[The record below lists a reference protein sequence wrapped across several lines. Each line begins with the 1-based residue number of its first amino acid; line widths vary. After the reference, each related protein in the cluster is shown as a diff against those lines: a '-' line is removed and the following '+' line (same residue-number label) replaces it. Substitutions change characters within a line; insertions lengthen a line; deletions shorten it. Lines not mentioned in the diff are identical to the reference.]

1 MPLPIPCTR
10 HPLPPAPAPR
20 GSRACPA
27 VNQPPRLPQ
36 NPPPPANPAPRLR
49 NNRRET
55 PVRRALANPT
65 PAANATD
72 TCTHARDSPQST
84 TRRAAGWRRRRRR
97 PQACVRHGGG
107 ELPAGAEAV
116 RGGGRATPGVPG
128 AGGVLRPAVGLDA
141 AAARGL
147 LQLLGAGAVP
157 EAAGVRPGGAE
168 PAQDQQMGA
177 DLRLRSREP
186 RGLHARPRQRTPQY
200 MRMSCSSGSPST
212 PRSLCPCTPALPV
225 APPIPVSPSSA
236 SRRTSPA
243 PVPSPATRGPKI
255 DLFFRQWEERGR
267 RGGLDFLCR
276 EGSLGVGIPGVAL
289 LRPLLT
295 TDTLERQSCG
305 IRTWRWTR
313 GGASAGIASLRGT
326 GATCALREK
335 EAELEAARARLHV
348 VELEEWL

>member
-1 MPLPIPCTR
+1 
-10 HPLPPAPAPR
+10 
-20 GSRACPA
+20 
-27 VNQPPRLPQ
+27 
-36 NPPPPANPAPRLR
+36 
-49 NNRRET
+49 
-55 PVRRALANPT
+55 VRRALANPT

-157 EAAGVRPGGAE
+157 EAADVRPGGAE

-186 RGLHARPRQRTPQY
+186 RGLHARPRQR
-200 MRMSCSSGSPST
+200 
-212 PRSLCPCTPALPV
+212 PRRRRPAAAGHPHVLGQAV
-225 APPIPVSPSSA
+225 
-236 SRRTSPA
+236 
-243 PVPSPATRGPKI
+243 I
-255 DLFFRQWEERGR
+255 DDAAHHVL
-267 RGGLDFLCR
+267 RGGEDG
-276 EGSLGVGIPGVAL
+276 EAWMQTPILGCGWLVG
-289 LRPLLT
+289 
-295 TDTLERQSCG
+295 
-305 IRTWRWTR
+305 
-313 GGASAGIASLRGT
+313 
-326 GATCALREK
+326 
-335 EAELEAARARLHV
+335 
-348 VELEEWL
+348 

>member
-27 VNQPPRLPQ
+27 VNQPLRLPQ

-55 PVRRALANPT
+55 PVRR
-65 PAANATD
+65 
-72 TCTHARDSPQST
+72 
-84 TRRAAGWRRRRRR
+84 RRA
-97 PQACVRHGGG
+97 G
-107 ELPAGAEAV
+107 E
-116 RGGGRATPGVPG
+116 G
-128 AGGVLRPAVGLDA
+128 AGGDHKPVFATVAVSSP
-141 AAARGL
+141 
-147 LQLLGAGAVP
+147 P
-157 EAAGVRPGGAE
+157 EQKPFVAAGGLPPAFPELAAYYDRPS
-168 PAQDQQMGA
+168 DSM
-177 DLRLRSREP
+177 P
-186 RGLHARPRQRTPQY
+186 RLHADYSSCSEQVLSPKQLACDRERTPQY